1 MNWCE
6 RCQPLVLD
14 HLYGLL
20 DGPDAAFVEAHLR
33 ECASCAATR
42 DEAAHVA
49 GLFAQAA
56 QGAFPQVRFETPA
69 SEPAQLSE
77 PAAPPRRRRRRV
89 LDEAGASTTGCRGRS
104 RPRCGWRFPVRSCP
118 SSTSYIGLIGL
129 KPTPIGR

>member
-42 DEAAHVA
+42 DEAARVA

-56 QGAFPQVRFETPA
+56 RARSLRFA
-69 SEPAQLSE
+69 SR
-77 PAAPPRRRRRRV
+77 PPRP
-89 LDEAGASTTGCRGRS
+89 S
-104 RPRCGWRFPVRSCP
+104 RHS
-118 SSTSYIGLIGL
+118 
-129 KPTPIGR
+129 